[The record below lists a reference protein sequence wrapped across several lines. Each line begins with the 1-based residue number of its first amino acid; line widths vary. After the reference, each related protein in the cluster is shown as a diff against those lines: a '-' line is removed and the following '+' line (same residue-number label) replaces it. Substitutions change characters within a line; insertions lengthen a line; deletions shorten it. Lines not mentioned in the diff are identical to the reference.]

1 MSLRDLLVSLYRTA
15 EVHALAILLISL
27 AWAVGGALLARI
39 GKAGASAR
47 DGRAIASIVVGGAVL
62 WLVVVVMAT
71 AIAHAAFDKSLFD
84 AHVLLLAS
92 PLLCLAASLIGI
104 RWVFPLSELGSVK
117 TLRDVGLFLLACAF
131 GVWLLSRFRGWG
143 IGFLG
148 SVGDLLIIAGLAV
161 VLLRVLYARAFA
173 R

>member
-1 MSLRDLLVSLYRTA
+1 M
-15 EVHALAILLISL
+15 
-27 AWAVGGALLARI
+27 LARI

-62 WLVVVVMAT
+62 WLVVVVMAA
-71 AIAHAAFDKSLFD
+71 AIAHAAFGKSLFD

-92 PLLCLAASLIGI
+92 PLLCLTASLIGI

-117 TLRDVGLFLLACAF
+117 TLRDVGLFLLACAV

-148 SVGDLLIIAGLAV
+148 SIGDLLIIAGLAV